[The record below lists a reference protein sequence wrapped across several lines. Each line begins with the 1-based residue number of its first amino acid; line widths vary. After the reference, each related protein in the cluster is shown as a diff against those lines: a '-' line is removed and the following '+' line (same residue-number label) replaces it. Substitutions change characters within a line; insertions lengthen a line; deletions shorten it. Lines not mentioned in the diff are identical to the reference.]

1 MESILFILLPIS
13 LLLLL
18 ALGISAFFEVAFA
31 GPGPMSPRRLAEQDV
46 PLLSGDA
53 LRQWASGRARQVV
66 AKYSQHPRK
75 ATTAI
80 AVAHDIED
88 LTSRIIDNPQP
99 RRSLSRSGRCDTAR
113 KGTISLTT
121 PETMAIVD
129 VLRHRLPRR
138 QLQEIRSR
146 AAKNAERL
154 AAEEQTSPGG
164 GAAVCPL
171 LSPEGCCVSYE
182 SRPVYCRGHCLN
194 CTGIECGPAAAAEP
208 RDAAFAAS
216 VGQGISEGLA
226 EGLTAAGLDG
236 QRYELNSALVRA
248 LDVPDASARWARGE
262 VVLKS

>member
-18 ALGISAFFEVAFA
+18 GLGILAFFEVAFA
-31 GPGPMSPRRLAEQDV
+31 GPGRAAPALLAQPDL

-53 LRQWASGRARQVV
+53 LRQWASGKARQVV

-80 AVAHDIED
+80 ALAHEIED
-88 LTSRIIDNPQP
+88 LTSRIIDSSQP
-99 RRSLSRSGRCDTAR
+99 RRSLSRLGRCDTTSR
-113 KGTISLTT
+113 GTISLTT
-121 PETMAIVD
+121 PETVAIVD

-138 QLQEIRSR
+138 QLKEIHDR

-154 AAEEQTSPGG
+154 AVKEQPSASDVAT
-164 GAAVCPL
+164 VCPL

-194 CTGIECGPAAAAEP
+194 CTGIEWGPAAATEP

-236 QRYELNSALVRA
+236 QRYELNSALMRA